1 MYWASK
7 HMKVAW
13 MIAWRTRLRLWSL
26 ESKAGQSK
34 NLGIIPFLPLWLKTH
49 NSNHFTLALHLTKS
63 IPILQ
68 SYEQRASGYV
78 YIIWLPC
85 TQMLSL
91 STKQSK
97 MRYSFRLT
105 KITPSEYQ
113 RSQSLWCRVY
123 ILVQHNSVSRYCYF
137 PPLKYQV
144 NQMCRC
150 RICSVKILET
160 QGSLNQDSLQ
170 GGTHIL

>member
-105 KITPSEYQ
+105 KIAYTRPHQSIKDHRALVAEYTVWFNTTPSVAIVTFRQ
-113 RSQSLWCRVY
+113 W
-123 ILVQHNSVSRYCYF
+123 
-137 PPLKYQV
+137 KYQV
-144 NQMCRC
+144 NQMCAVGPVQ
-150 RICSVKILET
+150 SQYWKHKVP
-160 QGSLNQDSLQ
+160 
-170 GGTHIL
+170 